1 MRDGSCPFT
10 IRDLFMVRFIPR
22 ETKFFELFADIA
34 NNVVEGAR
42 ALSDLLHNY
51 DYEQMPAAVAKI
63 AAIEHRGDE
72 MTHRILIKL
81 NQTFITPFDRE
92 DIHLLASSLDDVL
105 DFIFAAGDRLL
116 TYKINQPSPSAK
128 VLAGIILKQAEELG
142 KAVALLDKDDPHLLD
157 HCVEVNRLENE
168 ADKVSREAIGRLFD
182 GELDPITL
190 IKLKELLE
198 VLEEASDKAEDVA
211 DVLETVVLKGA

>member
-1 MRDGSCPFT
+1 MTR
-10 IRDLFMVRFIPR
+10 LIPR
-22 ETKFFELFADIA
+22 ETKFFELFIEIA
-34 NNVVEGAR
+34 NNVTEGAKV
-42 ALSDLLHNY
+42 LSDLLHNY
-51 DYEQMPAAVAKI
+51 DYATMPDTVAKI

-105 DFIFAAGDRLL
+105 DFIFAAGDRLQ
-116 TYKINQPSPSAK
+116 TYKITQPSPSATT
-128 VLAGIILKQAEELG
+128 LARIILKQAEELSTAVTLLG
-142 KAVALLDKDDPHLLD
+142 KDSHVLK

-168 ADKVSREAIGRLFD
+168 ADKISREAIGRLFD
-182 GELDPITL
+182 GDHDPITL

-198 VLEEASDKAEDVA
+198 ALEEASDKAEDVA
-211 DVLETVVLKGA
+211 DVLETIVLRK

>member
-1 MRDGSCPFT
+1 
-10 IRDLFMVRFIPR
+10 MVRFIPR
-22 ETKFFELFADIA
+22 ETKFLEMFADIA
-34 NNVVEGAR
+34 NNVVEGAQ

-105 DFIFAAGDRLL
+105 DFIFAAADRLL
-116 TYKINQPSPSAK
+116 TYKITQPSPSAK
-128 VLAGIILKQAEELG
+128 VLAGIILKQAQELG
-142 KAVALLDKDDPHLLD
+142 KAVVLLDKDTHLLD

-182 GELDPITL
+182 GDLDPITL

-211 DVLETVVLKGA
+211 DVIETVVLKSA

>member
-1 MRDGSCPFT
+1 
-10 IRDLFMVRFIPR
+10 MVRFIPR
-22 ETKFFELFADIA
+22 ETKFLELFVEIA
-34 NNVVEGAR
+34 NNVADGAR

-51 DYEQMPAAVAKI
+51 DYETMPAAVARI
-63 AAIEHRGDE
+63 AAIEHKGDE

-105 DFIFAAGDRLL
+105 DFIFAASDRLV
-116 TYKINQPSPSAK
+116 TYKITQPSPSAK
-128 VLAGIILKQAEELG
+128 VLAAIILKQAEELG
-142 KAVALLDKDDPHLLD
+142 KAVALLDKDTRLLD

-182 GELDPITL
+182 GEPDPITL
-190 IKLKELLE
+190 IKLKELHQ
-198 VLEEASDKAEDVA
+198 VLEEARDKAEDVA

>member
-1 MRDGSCPFT
+1 
-10 IRDLFMVRFIPR
+10 MVHFIPR

-105 DFIFAAGDRLL
+105 DFIFAASDRLV
-116 TYKINQPSPSAK
+116 TYKIIQPSPSAK
-128 VLAGIILKQAEELG
+128 VLAGIILKQAIELG

-198 VLEEASDKAEDVA
+198 VMEEASDKAEDVA

>member
-1 MRDGSCPFT
+1 
-10 IRDLFMVRFIPR
+10 MVRFIPR

-34 NNVVEGAR
+34 NNVVDGAK

-51 DYEQMPAAVAKI
+51 DYETMPAAVADI

-105 DFIFAAGDRLL
+105 DFIFAASDRLV
-116 TYKINQPSPSAK
+116 TYKITQPSPSAK

-142 KAVALLDKDDPHLLD
+142 KAVALLDKDDSHLLD

-182 GELDPITL
+182 GEHDPITL